1 MGRRSRK
8 RPYHAGHI
16 PLNMQRAT
24 GGVRRETGPGG
35 RIFQVR
41 SIPAAAKA
49 YRCPGCQQVIQVGTP
64 HIVAWTEE
72 SDWGM
77 EAGVENR
84 RHWHASC
91 WRAWDTRGYS
101 F

>member
-1 MGRRSRK
+1 MGRKSRK

-16 PLNMQRAT
+16 PLSIDRVT

-35 RIFQVR
+35 RIFNVR
-41 SIPAAAKA
+41 HIPKA
-49 YRCPGCQQVIQVGTP
+49 TKEYRCPGCQQIVQIGVA
-64 HIVAWTEE
+64 HVVAWTEE
-72 SDWGM
+72 TIWGE
-77 EAGVENR
+77 EAGLENR
-84 RHWHASC
+84 RHWHTSC